1 MITNKKCYDLTFLK
15 AVVISFNT
23 MSWNL
28 KVRNTLGLYD
38 VGEYEV
44 KACLSQDE
52 IPDLKATSVYLSM
65 KALLLLS
72 PRGYLLSQHSRNCM
86 HSCTTWSFIMIMC
99 LAMFSIRDRKQRLA

>member
-1 MITNKKCYDLTFLK
+1 MLRFDIK
-15 AVVISFNT
+15 AVVIFFNT
-23 MSWNL
+23 MSFILYGNL